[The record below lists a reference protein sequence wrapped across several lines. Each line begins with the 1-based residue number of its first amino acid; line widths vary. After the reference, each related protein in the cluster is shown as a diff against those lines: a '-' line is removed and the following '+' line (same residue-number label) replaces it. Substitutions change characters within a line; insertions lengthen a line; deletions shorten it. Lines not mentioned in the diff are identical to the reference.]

1 MNQLR
6 RIIPTAGIAALL
18 LLANAGRADVTNTAP
33 DFNEVYD
40 LIRNHLAGQ
49 SADELNKAAV
59 RGLLEQLHAKVSLVP
74 GKSDT
79 GTAVS
84 TPDSPLLQFGVYDGP
99 VACLRIGRVSDGLAA
114 KITSVYKMLSDTNQ
128 FKGVIVDLRFATGH
142 DYDAAVA
149 AADLFLS
156 KDEPLLDWGSGPVH
170 SKANKD
176 AITLPLVVLVNHQT
190 SDAAEAL
197 AAVLRDNAQAVILG
211 SPTAGEATIGRNY
224 PLKNGQYLRIAT
236 AAVKLGN
243 GDALSASGL
252 KPDIQISVKP
262 EDEKSYY
269 ADPFKIITPSGGGG
283 GLAVGSAPSTNRAP
297 RPHLTEADLIR
308 ERKARPGMELEYGE
322 PTPAEGDAAA
332 SLMDKPTV
340 RDPVL
345 ARALDLVKGIS
356 AIRQPHAP

>member
-1 MNQLR
+1 MKQLR
-6 RIIPTAGIAALL
+6 RIIPAVGAIALL
-18 LLANAGRADVTNTAP
+18 LLANAGRADVTNRPP

-40 LIRNHLAGQ
+40 LIRSHLAGQ
-49 SADELNKAAV
+49 SADELNQAAV
-59 RGLLEQLHAKVSLVP
+59 QGLLDQLHAKVLLVP

-79 GTAVS
+79 GVAV
-84 TPDSPLLQFGVYDGP
+84 PGQESPLVQFGVYDGP
-99 VACLRIGRVSDGLAA
+99 VACLRVGGITDGLAA
-114 KITSVYKMLSDTNQ
+114 KITSVYKMLSETNQ
-128 FKGVIVDLRFATGH
+128 FKGIIIDLRFADGH

-149 AADLFLS
+149 AANLFIS
-156 KDEPLLDWGSGPVH
+156 RDVPLLDWGNGPVH

-190 SDAAEAL
+190 ADAAEAL
-197 AAVLRDNAQAVILG
+197 AAILRDGAQAVILG
-211 SPTAGEATIGRNY
+211 STTAGEATIGRNY

-236 AAVKLGN
+236 SAVKLGN

-262 EDEKSYY
+262 EDEKAYY
-269 ADPFKIITPSGGGG
+269 ADPFKIIYSPDD
-283 GLAVGSAPSTNRAP
+283 LASLGANSAQSTNRVS

-322 PTPAEGDAAA
+322 PAPGEDAASNA
-332 SLMDKPTV
+332 TDKPTV

-345 ARALDLVKGIS
+345 ARAVDLVKGIS
-356 AIRQPHAP
+356 AIRQPRAP